1 MLQRLARGVRRIN
14 TAMRLPAR
22 FQSFLQ
28 RPMIAIYLQTKLQD
42 FLVAC
47 ASYFRDE
54 LIRGLRVRCLAE
66 CAVAMHK
73 VY

>member
-1 MLQRLARGVRRIN
+1 
-14 TAMRLPAR
+14 
-22 FQSFLQ
+22 
-28 RPMIAIYLQTKLQD
+28 MIAIYLQTKLQD